1 MRSATLD
8 VSTSPQVRS
17 VWADLLALLWLAQV
31 ACSTAS
37 AKHQLQ
43 LMGYRRA
50 KTACRIL
57 ADEQKQVLQLA
68 LKLNVCPSETER
80 ARRIGEMARE
90 ATFPECLRR
99 ICQAYRELKA
109 LHADRPGLAEWC
121 DGRLRIHGA
130 QMQYME
136 FPATYLPDGNVQEIS
151 HGA

>member
-1 MRSATLD
+1 MRSATLE

-31 ACSTAS
+31 ACSTDS

-68 LKLNVCPSETER
+68 QRLNVCPCEIAQ
-80 ARRIGEMARE
+80 ARRIGEMARA

-99 ICQAYRELKA
+99 ICQAYIGLKA
-109 LHADRPGLAEWC
+109 LHADRPDLTEWC
-121 DGRLRIHGA
+121 ESRLRIHGA
-130 QMQYME
+130 QMQFME
-136 FPATYLPDGNVQEIS
+136 FPETGPPEAHAQEY
-151 HGA
+151 